1 MSPAVG
7 VWGVGTSH
15 FGRFPDQRVET
26 LAWEAIGEAIEAAG
40 VSPGDIDAVFVGT
53 VFGPPGVGIRVL
65 RGTGIGGV
73 PVVHLEAAC
82 ASGTAAFHE
91 AVQAVASGRYGTV
104 LAFGVEHLSSL
115 FSSGAIVP
123 EATDADGA
131 AGLPLPGLYALG
143 AQRYMAVHGATAEQ
157 LARVAVKNKA
167 HGALNPRAHLGRKG
181 PPSLDDVMSSKMIAE
196 PLTVLQCCPTTDGAG
211 AAVIGPARPGDVRVL
226 SSSLVSGKPW
236 DQRSDEIW
244 GVAPVQRAAEQ
255 AFGAAGVDPSDV
267 HVLEVHDAFTIGEIV
282 TVEALGLCK
291 PGEGAELA
299 VSGHTALGGAQPV
312 NPSGGLLSRGHPL
325 GATGLAQLAEIVWQ
339 LQGRAGERQVAGAEL
354 GLVETLGGAAS
365 GMDGNAAVVA
375 LLTSSTT

>member
-1 MSPAVG
+1 VTAPVG

-15 FGRFPDQRVET
+15 FGRFPERRVET
-26 LAWEAIGEAIEAAG
+26 LAWEAIGEAMTAAG
-40 VSPGDIDAVFVGT
+40 VSAGDIDAVFVGT

-73 PVVHLEAAC
+73 PVLHVEAAC

-91 AVQAVASGRYGTV
+91 AVQAVAAGRYRTV

-143 AQRYMAVHGATAEQ
+143 AQRYMAVHGATAAQ
-157 LARVAVKNKA
+157 LAEVAVKNKA

-181 PPSLDDVMSSKMIAE
+181 PPSLDDVLASKMIAE
-196 PLTVLQCCPTTDGAG
+196 PLTVLQCCPTTDGS
-211 AAVIGPARPGDVRVL
+211 AAAIIGPARAGDVRVL
-226 SSSLVSGKPW
+226 ATSLVSGQPW
-236 DQRSDEIW
+236 DQRRDEIW
-244 GVAPVQRAAEQ
+244 GVAPVRRAADE
-255 AFGAAGVDPSDV
+255 AFSAAGVDPGDV
-267 HVLEVHDAFTIGEIV
+267 DVLEVHDAFTIGEIV
-282 TVEALGLCK
+282 TLEALGLCK

-299 VSGHTALGGAQPV
+299 ISGHTALGGRQPV

-339 LQGRAGERQVAGAEL
+339 LQGRAGDRQVAGARL

-375 LLTSSTT
+375 LLSSSD